1 MTPSTP
7 KSGAEAP
14 RSPLTRRSLLAS
26 TGLAAAAVSAAPLLG
41 RSTAS
46 AAASTVPAGT
56 SVSTDCPPGTTAP
69 VPRPAKGPAIPAA
82 GYLVQEIADRVYW
95 VTDGLYQMIFVT
107 TADGVVAVDAPP
119 TIGNNIL
126 RAIATVTSSPVT
138 HAIYSHHHADHTGA
152 MVLYEGARFYA
163 HRDVADL
170 LRQTRD
176 PNRPLPDV
184 TFESRLSVYAG
195 EDVLNLA
202 YHGPNH
208 SPGNIFINLPAQRV
222 LMLVDVVFPGW
233 VPFAY
238 LAESQNIPGWLEAPA
253 QALTYPFD
261 TYVGGHLTRLGTR
274 SDVLI
279 QQQYVAELKTQA
291 ANALATF
298 NPETVYQTVD
308 PTNPWA
314 IFRGYLDGVAA
325 QAAAAV
331 TPNWLDQLGGA
342 DVYTLPNAY
351 AMVESLRIDY
361 GQLGPFGIHP

>member
-1 MTPSTP
+1 MTSSTP
-7 KSGAEAP
+7 ARGAHSS
-14 RSPLTRRSLLAS
+14 RLLTRRSLIAS
-26 TGLAAAAVSAAPLLG
+26 TGLAAAAASAAPLLG
-41 RSTAS
+41 RS
-46 AAASTVPAGT
+46 AAQAA
-56 SVSTDCPPGTTAP
+56 VSPDCPPGTTAP
-69 VPRPAKGPAIPAA
+69 VPPPAKGPAIPAA

-95 VTDGLYQMIFVT
+95 LTDGLYQMIFVT
-107 TADGVVAVDAPP
+107 TAEGVVAVDAPP

-152 MVLYEGARFYA
+152 MTLYQGARFYA

-170 LRQTRD
+170 LRLTND
-176 PNRPLPDV
+176 PNRPLPQV
-184 TFESRLSVYAG
+184 TFDHHLTVRAG
-195 EDVLNLA
+195 EDRLELA

-208 SPGNIFINLPAQRV
+208 SPGNIFISLPEQRV

-253 QALTYPFD
+253 QVLRYPFD

-274 SDVLI
+274 DDVII
-279 QQQYVAELKTQA
+279 QQEYVAELKTQA
-291 ANALATF
+291 ANAIATF
-298 NPETVYQTVD
+298 NPASVYQSVD

-314 IFRGYLDGVAA
+314 IFRAYLDAVAA
-325 QAAAAV
+325 QAADAV
-331 TPNWLDQLGGA
+331 TPNWIDRLGGA
-342 DVYTLPNAY
+342 DVYTLSNAY
-351 AMVESLRIDY
+351 QLVESLRIDY

>member
-7 KSGAEAP
+7 EPGGRAP
-14 RSPLTRRSLLAS
+14 RSLLTRRNVIAS
-26 TGLAAAAVSAAPLLG
+26 TGLAAAAMSAAPLLG
-41 RSTAS
+41 RSTARAS
-46 AAASTVPAGT
+46 ASAG
-56 SVSTDCPPGTTAP
+56 SADCPPGTTAP
-69 VPRPAKGPAIPAA
+69 VPPAAKGPAIPAA
-82 GYLVQEIADRVYW
+82 GYLVEEIADRVYW
-95 VTDGLYQMIFVT
+95 LTDGLYQMIFVT

-126 RAIATVTSSPVT
+126 RAIATVTRSTVT

-152 MVLYEGARFYA
+152 MVLYDGARFYA
-163 HRDVADL
+163 HNDVADL
-170 LRQTRD
+170 LRQVSD

-184 TFESRLSVYAG
+184 TFERRLNVHAG

-253 QALTYPFD
+253 QALNYPFD

-274 SDVLI
+274 NDVII
-279 QQQYVAELKTQA
+279 QQEYVAELKTQA
-291 ANALATF
+291 ANAIATF

-325 QAAAAV
+325 QAASAV
-331 TPNWLDQLGGA
+331 VPNWIDRLGGA
-342 DVYTLPNAY
+342 DVYTLANAY
-351 AMVESLRIDY
+351 QMVESLRIDY